1 MAYSIEELAGIMK
14 TLQDEGVKAVIIGDT
29 VVQLALGRR
38 RLEGDVDLFVYE
50 PSPLLEQDYY
60 HELASRHGWEASSTE
75 VGTVKLVAPLSEDYL
90 EIELYENY
98 MDIEIPDE
106 ILEKADVIRMGGVII
121 NVLPVEAYLVLK
133 ARQGVDADRLAE
145 YVKQLKNS
153 INIKLVEELIGYY
166 HEEEQ
171 ETIMNRL
178 RDAGLNI

>member
-75 VGTVKLVAPLSEDYL
+75 VGTVKL
-90 EIELYENY
+90 
-98 MDIEIPDE
+98 
-106 ILEKADVIRMGGVII
+106 
-121 NVLPVEAYLVLK
+121 
-133 ARQGVDADRLAE
+133 
-145 YVKQLKNS
+145 
-153 INIKLVEELIGYY
+153 
-166 HEEEQ
+166 
-171 ETIMNRL
+171 
-178 RDAGLNI
+178 